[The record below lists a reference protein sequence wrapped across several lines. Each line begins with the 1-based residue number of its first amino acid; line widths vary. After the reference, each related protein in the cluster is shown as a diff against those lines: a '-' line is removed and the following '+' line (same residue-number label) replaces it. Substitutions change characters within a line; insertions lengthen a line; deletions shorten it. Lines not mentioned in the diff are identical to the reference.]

1 MIQRMLYFYTMNYR
15 QATID
20 DIPSLMRVRF
30 SVKEN
35 VLSNPGLVTEAD
47 CATYITQRGMG
58 WVCEVNGEV
67 VGFAIADL
75 VDHNIWA
82 LFVDPAFEG
91 RGIGKRL
98 HDMMLDWYFEQ
109 TNATVWLGTSPGTRA
124 ELFYTNAGWK
134 NMGMGKHNEIRFEM
148 THTVWNKRRACR

>member
-1 MIQRMLYFYTMNYR
+1 MLYFYTMNFR

-20 DIPSLMRVRF
+20 DIPGLMRVRF

-35 VLSNPGLVTEAD
+35 VLTNADLVTEAD

-82 LFVDPAFEG
+82 LFVDPAFES

-98 HDMMLDWYFEQ
+98 HDMMLDWYFDQ
-109 TNATVWLGTSPGTRA
+109 TNTTVWLGTSPGTRA
-124 ELFYTNAGWK
+124 EQFYTTAGWK
-134 NMGMGKHNEIRFEM
+134 NMGMGKHIEIRFEM
-148 THTVWNKRRACR
+148 THTVWNERRACR